1 MAKTYCTTFQDIK
14 SAYQTIKPY
23 INKTPL
29 LQCSFINEKCSKNI
43 FLKCENLQK
52 TGSFK
57 LRGAL
62 NAVKCSLKKG
72 GNPGCVVTHSSGN
85 HGQAVA
91 LAAKLCK
98 LEAFIVMPDTAP
110 KAKRSAVIG
119 YGGNV
124 VDCLST
130 EKSREETADKVQK
143 EKRGLFVHASQNPH
157 VIAGQGTVGL
167 EILEDNPS
175 IDAIVVAV
183 GGGGLISGIAL
194 AAKTINPNIKIYAAE
209 PEEACS
215 CFRSVKSGTR
225 TINPKTPVT
234 IADGVKVSIG
244 ENTWPVISDLV
255 DDVITVSEDEIKEA
269 TKAVYEKAKLV
280 VEPTAGVA
288 VAAVMKNNFNYLKGN
303 DSSVKNVAVILCGGN
318 CDIESVVSF
327 FN

>member
-1 MAKTYCTTFQDIK
+1 MVKAYCTTFQDIK

-29 LQCSFINEKCSKNI
+29 LQCSFMSEKCNKNI
-43 FLKCENLQK
+43 FFKCENLQK

-62 NAVKCSLKKG
+62 NAVKSSLKKDN
-72 GNPGCVVTHSSGN
+72 NPGCVVTHSSGN

-91 LAAKLCK
+91 LAAKLCQ
-98 LEAFIVMPDTAP
+98 LEAFIVMPETAP
-110 KAKRSAVIG
+110 KSKRSAVVDF
-119 YGGNV
+119 GGNI

-130 EKSREETADKVQK
+130 EKSREDTADKVQK
-143 EKRGLFVHASQNPH
+143 DKRGLFVHASQNPF

-167 EILEDNPS
+167 EILEENPN
-175 IDAIVVAV
+175 IHAIVVAV

-209 PEEACS
+209 PEQACS
-215 CFRSVKSGTR
+215 CFNSKKNGRR
-225 TINPKTPVT
+225 TTNIKTPVT
-234 IADGVKVSIG
+234 VADGVKVSIG
-244 ENTWPVISDLV
+244 ENTWPVINDLV
-255 DDVITVSEDEIKEA
+255 DDVITVTEDEIKEA

-288 VAAVMKNNFNYLKGN
+288 VAAVMKNNFHNLIGN